1 MARRSIHRLV
11 NSVGLQRRHRLR
23 AFSKLSW
30 RLATGQGEVTQR
42 LLRSE
47 LRSTMSRLFWPPSR
61 TKRSTNWKNFPSK
74 PSPLTETFPPKR
86 SLTRFRKHQ
95 REPPS
100 MDRLARSLGHRP
112 KQTDRELMTSRS
124 LPLTQKAQATVSL
137 SNSSSTKSIL
147 TLSLLQFRIK
157 LLSKTR
163 CLNLPRLRP
172 MRTHQPT
179 H

>member
-1 MARRSIHRLV
+1 MVRRSIHRLV

-47 LRSTMSRLFWPPSR
+47 LRSTMSRLFWPPFR
-61 TKRSTNWKNFPSK
+61 TKRSTNWKNFQFK

-100 MDRLARSLGHRP
+100 MVRLARSLGRQP
-112 KQTDRELMTSRS
+112 NQTDRGLMTSLW
-124 LPLTQKAQATVSL
+124 LPLTLKGRATVSL
-137 SNSSSTKSIL
+137 SSLSSTKS
-147 TLSLLQFRIK
+147 TWHQSLQRSRIK
-157 LLSKTR
+157 PSPTANRLS
-163 CLNLPRLRP
+163 
-172 MRTHQPT
+172 
-179 H
+179 